1 MSTTKISD
9 LVNPMV
15 MADAISAKLE
25 KKLTV
30 SPFAKIDDT
39 LTGVPGDT
47 VYVPQY
53 AYIGDASDVA
63 EGEEADTTK
72 LIATTVKA
80 TVKKAM
86 KAVELTDEAIL
97 SGYGN
102 PVGETNNQLAL
113 AIASKVDSDAMEALQ
128 SAQLIYN
135 DTSSSINYN
144 GIIDA
149 IDLFEEETN
158 SEKIMFI
165 HPKQMSQLRH
175 DSNFISADKYPGAVI
190 MSGEIGMIAN
200 TRIVPSKR
208 VPLNKAIA
216 AKYVFCQQSDTGAL
230 EVIASGTTGDSKV
243 LLSSVSSDLPT
254 AVAGNYV
261 KLIPGIAADTC
272 YCNPIV
278 KIETDTFTEDESP
291 ALTIYVKRDTNVET
305 QRESL
310 RRVTDISVD
319 KLYTV
324 VLSNAAKVVLARFK
338 K

>member
-1 MSTTKISD
+1 MATTKISD

-30 SPFAKIDDT
+30 SPFAKIDDS

-63 EGEEADTTK
+63 EGEKADTTK
-72 LIATTVKA
+72 LIATTVQA

-86 KAVELTDEAIL
+86 KAVELTDEAVL

-113 AIASKVDSDAMEALQ
+113 AIASKVDADAMEALQ
-128 SAQLIYN
+128 SAQLTYN
-135 DTSSSINYN
+135 DTSSSINYD
-144 GIIDA
+144 GIVDA

-158 SEKIMFI
+158 SEKLMFI

-175 DSNFISADKYPGAVI
+175 DPNFISADKYPGAVV

-208 VPLNKAIA
+208 VPLNKEIA
-216 AKYVFCQQSDTGAL
+216 EKYVFCQKDDTNAL
-230 EVIASGTTGDSKV
+230 EVISSGSAGNSKV
-243 LLSSVSSDLPT
+243 LLSSVTGDLPT
-254 AVAGNYV
+254 VEAGDYV
-261 KLIPGIAADTC
+261 KLIPAIAANTC

-278 KIETDTFTEDESP
+278 KIESDTSCEDESP

-305 QRESL
+305 QRETL